1 MSLDQV
7 REKILGISDQ
17 TLKYAKDL
25 NIPSTEVFVYNLS
38 STNLTDNKGK
48 VDSRD
53 GLSLGVGVR
62 AAIGKQIGF
71 ASTTGFDEESLKST
85 LSLAHS
91 IAKTSPEN
99 PMFQGFVAET
109 KTSKEGILDLEIPHL
124 DAKDMIEHCNLMGQG
139 FDNSDTRL
147 ISVSYEVNISWGGYA
162 LGTSEGCLASSL
174 ITTYGASSFVVV
186 TEAGDRKTAA
196 DFVLGREIKP
206 VEGLTA
212 NAMKHGLESLGSK
225 AFGGSEVL
233 PTVWKSREAAP
244 FLTFPFVS
252 VLSGSGYVEKRN
264 PWKDKLGE
272 KVCVDEFTLIDEGQ
286 NPEYEACRSIDTEGT
301 PKQTTTAIENGV
313 LKTFVF
319 DKMHGEAAELQSTG
333 NATRGMGFGGG
344 IPFESLPT
352 VGPNQVLVKNVGK
365 NLDEQIAEIDKG
377 ILITGTPIGLFTANP
392 VTGDFSITT
401 NDAFL
406 IEKGEIVNPL
416 KSISI
421 AGNNYKTLKN
431 IVTIGSD
438 REASG
443 WPLDAP
449 SMTFK
454 GHTISD

>member
-7 REKILGISDQ
+7 RDKILVIADQ
-17 TLKYAKDL
+17 TLKYSRDL
-25 NIPSTEVFVYNLS
+25 KIPSTEVFVYNLY

-53 GLSLGVGVR
+53 GLSQGVGIR
-62 AAIGKQIGF
+62 ASDGKKIGF
-71 ASTTGFDEESLKST
+71 ASTTGFDEVSLKST
-85 LSLAHS
+85 LNLAHS

-99 PMFQGFVAET
+99 PMFNGFVAET
-109 KTSKEGILDLEIPHL
+109 KTSKEGILDNNIPNL
-124 DAKDMIEHCNLMGQG
+124 DAKDMIEHCNLMEQG
-139 FDNSDTRL
+139 FDSGDNRL
-147 ISVSYEVNISWGGYA
+147 ISVTYAVDVSWGGYA

-174 ITTYGASSFVVV
+174 ITTYGANSFVVV
-186 TEAGDRKTAA
+186 TEAGDRKTAG
-196 DFVLGREIKP
+196 DFVQGREIKP
-206 VEGLTA
+206 PVGLAA

-244 FLTFPFVS
+244 FIGFPFINN
-252 VLSGSGYVEKRN
+252 LSGTGYVEKSN

-272 KVCVDEFTLIDEGQ
+272 QVCVEDFTLVDEGQ
-286 NPEYEACRSIDTEGT
+286 NPEYGACRSIDTEGT
-301 PKQTTTAIENGV
+301 PKQTTTTIENGI
-313 LKTFVF
+313 LKTFLF
-319 DKMHGEAAELQSTG
+319 NKMYGEAAKQKSTG
-333 NATRGMGFGGG
+333 NAQRGFGFGGG
-344 IPFESLPT
+344 IPFENLPA
-352 VGPNQVLVKNVGK
+352 VGPNQLLVKNVGK

-377 ILITGTPIGLFTANP
+377 VLITGTPIGLFTANP

-421 AGNNYKTLKN
+421 AGNYFKTFKN
-431 IVTIGSD
+431 IVAIGSD

>member
-7 REKILGISDQ
+7 REKILGITDQ

-25 NIPSTEVFVYNLS
+25 NIPSTEVFVYSLS

-53 GLSLGVGVR
+53 GLSLGVGIR
-62 AAIGKQIGF
+62 AAIGKKIGF
-71 ASTTGFDEESLKST
+71 ASTTGFDEESLKAT
-85 LSLAHS
+85 LALAHS

-99 PMFQGFVAET
+99 PMFNGFVTET
-109 KTSKEGILDLEIPHL
+109 KTSKEGILDPEIPDL
-124 DAKDMIEHCNLMGQG
+124 DAKDMIEHCNIMGQG
-139 FDNSDTRL
+139 FDSSDTRL
-147 ISVSYEVNISWGGYA
+147 ISVTYAVNITWGGYA

-174 ITTYGASSFVVV
+174 ITTYGANSMVVV

-196 DFVLGREIKP
+196 DFVQGREIKP

-212 NAMKHGLESLGSK
+212 NAMKHGLDSLGSE
-225 AFGGSEVL
+225 AFGGSEIL

-244 FLTFPFVS
+244 FIAFPLFS
-252 VLSGSGYVEKRN
+252 GLSGSGYVEKRN

-272 KVCVDEFTLIDEGQ
+272 KICVDDFTLIDEGQ
-286 NPEYEACRSIDTEGT
+286 NPEFESCRSIDAEGT

-319 DKMHGEAAELQSTG
+319 DKMHGEAANLKSTG
-333 NATRGMGFGGG
+333 NGLRGGTWGG
-344 IPFESLPT
+344 IPFENPPG
-352 VGPNQVLVKNVGK
+352 VGPNQILVKNVGK
-365 NLDEQIAEIDKG
+365 NLDEQIAETDKG

-421 AGNNYKTLKN
+421 AGNYNETFQN

-438 REASG
+438 RESSE
-443 WPLDAP
+443 WPINAP